1 VTPAGTFA
9 AVSAALAAGHWAGDY
24 WVQTHRQALGKDRP
38 GWPGRRA
45 CAAHVAT
52 YTLTLAG
59 CLTLA
64 GWALSVPLD
73 AAHVACGLAVSAV
86 THYAADRRRPLR
98 RLAAALGKEAYWD
111 NGGAA
116 ALDQGWHWAWLFV
129 AALVI
134 AGGGSA

>member
-1 VTPAGTFA
+1 MTAAVTFA
-9 AVSAALAAGHWAGDY
+9 VAMAALGAGHWLGDY
-24 WVQTHRQALGKDRP
+24 WVQTHGQAMRKALP
-38 GWPGRRA
+38 GWPGRLA

-59 CLTLA
+59 CLALA
-64 GWALSVPLD
+64 GWALNVPLD
-73 AAHVACGLAVSAV
+73 ITHVACGLAVSAV

-98 RLAAALGKEAYWD
+98 RLAAALGKAGYWD

-116 ALDQGWHWAWLFV
+116 LLDQGWHWAWLFA

-134 AGGGSA
+134 AGGWSA